1 MTDPTCPV
9 PHGPTHVLLA
19 HGGGGRMTRA
29 LIDRVFAHAFGP
41 GLDATHDAAVL
52 PAPGQR
58 LAFTTDGYVVRPPF
72 FPGGDIGA
80 LAVNGT
86 VNDLAMAGAR
96 PVALSAA
103 FVLEE
108 GLPLDD
114 LRRIAASMK
123 RAADAAGV
131 RIVTGDTKVVDRG
144 KGDGVFVTTSG
155 VGVVEHGAALGPASI
170 RPGDAVIVSG
180 DLGRHGAA
188 ILAARE
194 ALGLEAAI
202 ESDCAPLWAPVSAL
216 LARGVEVHALRDLTR
231 GGLASALVELSEAAG
246 LRFDLV
252 EAALPVRE
260 DVLGLCELL
269 GLDPLQVACEGR
281 FVAFVPEAQ
290 AERALEVLREHP
302 VSAGAARVGRVSDGA
317 QALVALR
324 TTGGATRVVDMP
336 SGELLP
342 RIC

>member
-1 MTDPTCPV
+1 
-9 PHGPTHVLLA
+9 
-19 HGGGGRMTRA
+19 
-29 LIDRVFAHAFGP
+29 
-41 GLDATHDAAVL
+41 
-52 PAPGQR
+52 
-58 LAFTTDGYVVRPPF
+58 
-72 FPGGDIGA
+72 
-80 LAVNGT
+80 
-86 VNDLAMAGAR
+86 
-96 PVALSAA
+96 
-103 FVLEE
+103 
-108 GLPLDD
+108 
-114 LRRIAASMK
+114 
-123 RAADAAGV
+123 
-131 RIVTGDTKVVDRG
+131 
-144 KGDGVFVTTSG
+144 
-155 VGVVEHGAALGPASI
+155 
-170 RPGDAVIVSG
+170 IVSG

-302 VSAGAARVGRVSDGA
+302 V
-317 QALVALR
+317 
-324 TTGGATRVVDMP
+324 
-336 SGELLP
+336 
-342 RIC
+342 